1 MVLKVIQK
9 STIEDNKFYV
19 DVGIPETPFYSTDP
33 WFRNPCWL
41 TLPTVTNTEQKF
53 VGLLAIDPD
62 VNDVRL
68 VVEMDTSLDSFRVD
82 WGDGNVEDFIDPSTA
97 STGSALVQHSYD
109 YNNAVFN
116 GTDAP
121 VTFTAST
128 NTVNRTGHGYS
139 NGMFITFAEVTTTP
153 EIDRNRT
160 YWVVNATTNTFQIA
174 TTKNGTPLDF
184 TIDGSGKILPYKQ
197 AIVTVTPIQGRI
209 ITFSLSTRHTNL
221 AGPAIIYDVG
231 WLDAVVS
238 LPYVTS
244 ITFSNPGNTARIISL
259 NRMEQISIL
268 NSGLVASLSHLFYL
282 FVNLQSIPILHVPDT
297 VISLINL
304 FNGCRRLKTIPEFN
318 TKNVQDASG
327 LFGSCT
333 SLEEAPFL
341 DLRNCY
347 ITNSMFFSCHS
358 LKSVPLY
365 DISNVYNI
373 GAMFQNCFN
382 LKQIPKFD
390 TASVRFMIDT
400 FNACTSLEV
409 LPHLETKRCA
419 DFTRA
424 FQSCYML
431 RTIQGLDTR
440 NATTTL
446 SMFADCHKLK
456 TVPSMDMRNV
466 VNTSSMFSGCYSL
479 VSLPEMQFD
488 SLVYAPSM
496 FASCHSLERVYN
508 LTFSS
513 PNLVSTSSMFSGCY
527 SIEKSP
533 AMNTSKVTN
542 ASSMFVNCNRLRE
555 IPDMDLSSCIN
566 FISMFNGCVSLE
578 RAPRMI
584 TTATGSGNPYV
595 KQMDSMFSSCTNL
608 KYVPPFDTSKASTV
622 ANMFYVCYNLEV
634 APEFDLSMCTSA
646 FRMFR
651 DCLNLKKVGKISN
664 TTNVTSFG
672 DIFYNCLSLNE
683 IPEMDCNGITT
694 AVGFS
699 TAFLNCNSV
708 IKFNATNLKYTFSVA
723 SNKLSSTALNDL
735 YTSLPTVTGQTL
747 TVTGN
752 WGTAT
757 DNPSIAT
764 AKGWTV
770 TG

>member
-1 MVLKVIQK
+1 MVLKVIQQN
-9 STIEDNKFYV
+9 TIEDTKFYV
-19 DVGIPETPFYSTDP
+19 DVGIPETPFYTTDP

-41 TLPTVTNTEQKF
+41 SLPTVTNTEQKF

-68 VVEMDTSLDSFRVD
+68 IIEMDTSLDSFRVD
-82 WGDGNVEDFIDPSTA
+82 WGDGVIEDFIDPSTA

-109 YNNAVFN
+109 YNNVLFN

-128 NTVNRTGHGYS
+128 NTVNRTSHGYS
-139 NGMFITFAEVTTTP
+139 NEMFITFAEITTTP

-160 YWVVNATTNTFQIA
+160 YWVVNATANTFQIA

-184 TIDGSGKILPYKQ
+184 TMDGSGKILPYKQ

-209 ITFSLSTRHTNL
+209 TIFRLNARHTNML
-221 AGPAIIYDVG
+221 DIIYDVG
-231 WLDAVVS
+231 WLDVVVS
-238 LPYVTS
+238 LPYVTTMS
-244 ITFSNPGNTARIISL
+244 FTSPANPARIISL
-259 NRMEQISIL
+259 NRLEQISIL
-268 NSGLVASLSHLFYL
+268 NSGLVLSLAYLFYL
-282 FVNLQSIPILHVPDT
+282 FTNLQSIPILHVPDT
-297 VISLINL
+297 TTSLNSI
-304 FNGCRRLKTIPEFN
+304 FSGCRRLKTIPTFN
-318 TKNVQDASG
+318 TKNVQDVGGMFS
-327 LFGSCT
+327 SCT

-341 DLRNCY
+341 DLKNCY

-382 LKQIPKFD
+382 LKQIPKYD
-390 TASVRFMIDT
+390 TASVRFMADT
-400 FNACTSLEV
+400 FNGCTSVEV
-409 LPHLETKRCA
+409 LPHLETKRCS

-431 RTIQGLDTR
+431 KTIQGLDTR

-446 SMFADCHKLK
+446 SMFADCHKLR
-456 TVPSMDMRNV
+456 TVPKMDMQNV
-466 VNTSSMFSGCYSL
+466 VNASSMFSGCYSI
-479 VSLPEMQFD
+479 VTIPEMQFD
-488 SLVYAPSM
+488 SLVYASSM
-496 FASCHSLERVYN
+496 FTNCHSLERIYDI
-508 LTFSS
+508 TFSS
-513 PNLVSTSSMFSGCY
+513 PNLVLTPSMFSQCY

-542 ASSMFVNCNRLRE
+542 VSSMFANCNRLRE
-555 IPDMDLSSCIN
+555 VPDMDLSSCIN
-566 FISMFNGCVSLE
+566 FTSMFNSCVSLE

-595 KQMDSMFSSCTNL
+595 KPMDSMFTSCVNL
-608 KYVPPFDTSKASTV
+608 KYVPPFDTSKTSTV
-622 ANMFYVCYNLEV
+622 ANMFYICHSLEV
-634 APEFDLSMCTSA
+634 APEFDLSMCTNT

-664 TTNVTSFG
+664 ATNVTTFG

-683 IPEMDCNGITT
+683 IPEMDCNGVTVT
-694 AVGFS
+694 AGFS

-708 IKFNATNLKYTFSVA
+708 IKFNATNLNYTFSVA
-723 SNKLSSTALNDL
+723 SNKLSGAALNEL

-747 TVTGN
+747 TVTGH

-757 DNPSIAT
+757 DNPAIAT